1 MESLT
6 RFYED
11 VNIINQINEENMI
24 LDDQTFPKTNLKT
37 ARKQHYSNL
46 SHIIYRDRL
55 RTFIG
60 VLLFFFVFLFPGLG
74 PALVRVLDNRVYQ
87 VVMSIYIFGF
97 LFLVVYLLIAAI
109 FVITIL
115 FQITYRTRCID
126 FFFQLLIYFQFIMVS
141 FLLLPLIFLSNCVWL
156 LRPDISFSPDWG
168 QFFLII
174 PIFWIISLFIF
185 GLARRSF
192 RKPIFWLDWLEP
204 DKLTIINKSATDI
217 HEVEDGYSQRPLF
230 LPFTEI
236 SDYIYD
242 IAAFQ
247 EKFQSYAKFI
257 ARKGDFIDWS
267 LKEKSIIFYPRF
279 LIQTP
284 NILLRPISFFKFW
297 NNLRI
302 KQELTTIKLD
312 YITKNLSIRVS
323 SGDYT
328 MLEREVTFH
337 LLLEKIL
344 QSVKES
350 IIKFLEG
357 DFKNSYNV
365 FLKIQE

>member
-6 RFYED
+6 SFCED
-11 VNIINQINEENMI
+11 VNIINQINEESMI
-24 LDDQTFPKTNLKT
+24 LNNQTNPKT
-37 ARKQHYSNL
+37 ARKQRNSDL
-46 SHIIYRDRL
+46 SHIIYRDRF
-55 RTFIG
+55 RTLIG
-60 VLLFFFVFLFPGLG
+60 ILLFFFVFLFPI
-74 PALVRVLDNRVYQ
+74 LVSVLDNIWVNQ
-87 VVMSIYIFGF
+87 VVISIYIFSF
-97 LFLVVYLLIAAI
+97 LFLIIYLLIAAI
-109 FVITIL
+109 FVIIIL
-115 FQITYRTRCID
+115 FQITYRTRCLD
-126 FFFQLLIYFQFIMVS
+126 FFFQMLIYFQFIMVS
-141 FLLLPLIFLSNCVWL
+141 FLLLPLIFLTNYVWA
-156 LRPDISFSPDWG
+156 LRSDIYYSLDWRNNPQFN

-174 PIFWIISLFIF
+174 HIFWLISLLIF
-185 GLARRSF
+185 LLARRSF

-204 DKLTIINKSATDI
+204 DRLTIINKGATDI

-236 SDYIYD
+236 SDHIHD

-247 EKFQSYAKFI
+247 ENFQRYAKFI
-257 ARKGDFIDWS
+257 ARKGEFIDWS
-267 LKEKSIIFYPRF
+267 LKEKSIVFYPRF

-284 NILLRPISFFKFW
+284 NILLRPIHFFKFW
-297 NNLRI
+297 KNLQN
-302 KQELTTIKLD
+302 KKELTTIELD

-350 IIKFLEG
+350 MIKFLEG
-357 DFKNSYNV
+357 DLKSSYNV
-365 FLKIQE
+365 FLKI